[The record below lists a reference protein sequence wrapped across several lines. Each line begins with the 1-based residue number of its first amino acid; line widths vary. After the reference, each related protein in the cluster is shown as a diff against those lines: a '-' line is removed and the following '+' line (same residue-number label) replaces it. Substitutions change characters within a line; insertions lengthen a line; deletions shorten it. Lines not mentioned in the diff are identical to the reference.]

1 MARGQGK
8 DLAQARGRLGRGH
21 GPARDQAVLGKRRFD
36 VHGKAGPGMARKHH
50 FQDVRAHA
58 VGIDLD
64 VRPKR
69 REFGGKGRQT
79 RGQGRFAAGDDEA
92 VQPFGVGGGEG
103 AHRGR
108 GQGRALGE
116 GQGRV
121 VAVRAAQ
128 VAAAEKKH
136 GAKPAGPI
144 AKGHGLD
151 AAHELPG
158 WGKRHF
164 IQQDGMD
171 TV

>member
-1 MARGQGK
+1 MARGQGE
-8 DLAQARGRLGRGH
+8 DLAQARGGLGRGH
-21 GPARDQAVLGKRRFD
+21 GPARDQAVFGKRRFD
-36 VHGKAGPGMARKHH
+36 VHGKAGPGMAIEHH

-64 VRPKR
+64 VGAKR
-69 REFGGKGRQT
+69 RELGDEGREP
-79 RGQGRFAAGDDEA
+79 RCQGRLAAGDDEA
-92 VQPFGVGGGEG
+92 VQPFGVGRGKG

-108 GQGRALGE
+108 GQGRALGK

-121 VAVRAAQ
+121 VAIRAAQ

-136 GAKPAGPI
+136 GAESAGPI

-164 IQQDGMD
+164 IQ
-171 TV
+171 